1 MPRGTPD
8 PGRQIMKHKV
18 QLLTALA
25 APLFAMASQAGVIT
39 SGPYN
44 GTNVGSADTLIT
56 FTGSLAPCGPGSST
70 AAEEC
75 WANSIL
81 GAGSASY
88 FTKADPVSYYSTDV
102 ANTFAFSLTG
112 DPGYFIIKNSTN
124 WALYQNNDDTGWGV
138 FSALD
143 LPGFNLGGDSWIIS
157 HVTSFNGTRD
167 VPEPGTLM
175 LVGAGLLG
183 LGALARRRKQKS

>member
-1 MPRGTPD
+1 
-8 PGRQIMKHKV
+8 MKRKV
-18 QLLTALA
+18 QVLTALA

-56 FTGSLAPCGPGSST
+56 FTGSLSPCGPGSST
-70 AAEEC
+70 AAETC

-88 FTKADPVSYYSTDV
+88 FDKADPVSYYATDV
-102 ANTFAFSLTG
+102 ADTYAFSLIG

-124 WALYQNNDDTGWGV
+124 WALFRNEDSTDWGV
-138 FSALD
+138 FSAAS
-143 LPGFNLGGDSWIIS
+143 LPSGFNLGGDSWIIS
-157 HVTSFNGTRD
+157 HVTSFNGTRE
-167 VPEPGTLM
+167 VPEPASLM

-183 LGALARRRKQKS
+183 LTLARRRKQSA